1 MCGRYTFTFDALTLA
16 EAFGMDPPGFN
27 IVKGYNVAPG
37 QNIVIVRPEKD
48 QRVAQLA
55 HWGLKPAWA
64 KDLVT
69 FSMAINA
76 RAENLEEK
84 RTFRSAFQKKRCIV
98 PASGFYEWKT
108 EGKEKLP
115 FYIHPTEGVVF
126 AFAGLSE
133 KGRGPVGPSMVSA
146 CIITTESNELMAGIH
161 TRMPVILPR
170 GTWDFWLDPAVQTK
184 DVKPLLVPYPAEL
197 MAAHPVGK
205 AVGNQRNDGPELILL
220 AL

>member
-1 MCGRYTFTFDALTLA
+1 
-16 EAFGMDPPGFN
+16 
-27 IVKGYNVAPG
+27 
-37 QNIVIVRPEKD
+37 
-48 QRVAQLA
+48 
-55 HWGLKPAWA
+55 
-64 KDLVT
+64 
-69 FSMAINA
+69 
-76 RAENLEEK
+76 
-84 RTFRSAFQKKRCIV
+84 
-98 PASGFYEWKT
+98 
-108 EGKEKLP
+108 
-115 FYIHPTEGVVF
+115 
-126 AFAGLSE
+126 
-133 KGRGPVGPSMVSA
+133 MVSA